1 MHAYSTADRNSR
13 GHTAWQT
20 LTKVPKITALFWV
33 IKILTT
39 GMGEAVSDF
48 LVHRINP
55 FLAGAIGFIVFAI
68 ALWLQFRQDRYR
80 PWIYWFTVSM
90 VAVFGTM
97 AADGLHV
104 ELGVPYI
111 LSTIFYAA
119 VLVTVFIVWY
129 RFEGTLS
136 IHSIHTPRREF
147 FSQGLCHA
155 TFRAMGTALAQQRLL
170 TAYNFNFGYFGS
182 GVVFAVIFAL
192 PALGYWLLKLS
203 PIATFWFAYVIT
215 RPLGASFADWFG
227 VPKSLGG
234 LDLGRGV
241 VSLALAILIVILV
254 AYAAKT
260 HEDAV
265 KASRKGVPVTIMNKH
280 QYEMGGS
287 GASRRY
293 CSWNV
298 RRGAVNGSL
307 RQ

>member
-1 MHAYSTADRNSR
+1 MHAYSTAGRNSR
-13 GHTAWQT
+13 GHTAWQI
-20 LTKVPKITALFWV
+20 LTKVPKITGLFWV

-68 ALWLQFRQDRYR
+68 ALWLQFRQDCYR

-119 VLVTVFIVWY
+119 VLVTVFIFWY

-147 FSQGLCHA
+147 FYWATVLA
-155 TFRAMGTALAQQRLL
+155 TFAMGTALGDL

-182 GVVFAVIFAL
+182 GVMFAVIFAL
-192 PALGYWLLKLS
+192 PALGYRLLKLS
-203 PIATFWFAYVIT
+203 PIVTFWFAYIIT

-241 VSLALAILIVILV
+241 VSLALAILTVILV

-260 HEDAV
+260 HED
-265 KASRKGVPVTIMNKH
+265 SQLH
-280 QYEMGGS
+280 E
-287 GASRRY
+287 RRP
-293 CSWNV
+293 
-298 RRGAVNGSL
+298 L
-307 RQ
+307 L